1 MGGDFICNVYGKQIV
16 TETTLSQHGYAVH
29 REVESPCTLCDK
41 SFLSKKKVSHH
52 IRATHVENEA
62 S

>member
-16 TETTLSQHGYAVH
+16 TETTLSQQGYAVH
-29 REVESPCTLCDK
+29 GGLSCHALCVTI
-41 SFLSKKKVSHH
+41 FLSRKKVSHH